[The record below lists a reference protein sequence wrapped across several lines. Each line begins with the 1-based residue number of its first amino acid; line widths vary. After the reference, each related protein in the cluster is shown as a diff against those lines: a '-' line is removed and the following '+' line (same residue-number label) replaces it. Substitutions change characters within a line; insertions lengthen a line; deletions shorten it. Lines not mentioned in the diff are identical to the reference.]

1 MEKNP
6 RTLQELEERFMTEAA
21 GRDYLARLRWG
32 WGFVCPACDGTEA
45 VGHRARA
52 LDVHG
57 LWAPGVGDGGHDL
70 RGHAY
75 PADALVPGD
84 LVGGQPEER
93 RQRLGLAARPR
104 FGQLPHGLDV
114 AAQAPPR
121 DGAPGSG
128 LGGGRGGRNYRRRG
142 RAGRGTSPPRQES
155 PGGHCR
161 RGAWPQHRPNPD
173 AAGGRCVGR
182 KPAGLRAAVRRAGH
196 RCDHRRAAELPRPV
210 EARLSPRP
218 PRCAG
223 QWRVDGRGVASH
235 SPGCCA
241 PQALAP
247 GYTSGRGQP

>member
-1 MEKNP
+1 MAHLTRVTPFTVLVVLVAFVVSN
-6 RTLQELEERFMTEAA
+6 AA
-21 GRDYLARLRWG
+21 VAAAQGGA
-32 WGFVCPACDGTEA
+32 ASAAET
-45 VGHRARA
+45 RARA

-121 DGAPGSG
+121 DGAAGIGSRWRSRWTKLSSAG
-128 LGGGRGGRNYRRRG
+128 SS
-142 RAGRGTSPPRQES
+142 RAGDVATSARKPWWSLLP
-155 PGGHCR
+155 
-161 RGAWPQHRPNPD
+161 
-173 AAGGRCVGR
+173 RCV
-182 KPAGLRAAVRRAGH
+182 AAASAESGCSGWPMRRQKACWPSCRGPSSRAGH

-210 EARLSPRP
+210 EARLSPRL